1 MMGPGSTAELLLSTN
16 NYRFYFLNHTD
27 SVSTSEDDTDYE
39 TKQCNKK
46 IKKKHNKTIKTS
58 SDSVDADEQTK
69 KPEFSMKIVKE
80 LHRSLYLFEQIGVA
94 STNTRR
100 AILRNV
106 PTIFYRNIKYLCLG
120 LLHGQIEFSNYY
132 KQKLEPH
139 AKLVRGV
146 SKTPDSK
153 LKDHIIKHANGIG
166 AFLKRVLPIITP
178 RLVAL
183 I

>member
-1 MMGPGSTAELLLSTN
+1 MQHVLEGGKGVSLPVKVAAHYDWHTFSGTDLGFDDADQIIGPIRLHGIT
-16 NYRFYFLNHTD
+16 F
-27 SVSTSEDDTDYE
+27 
-39 TKQCNKK
+39 
-46 IKKKHNKTIKTS
+46 S
-58 SDSVDADEQTK
+58 SRPSVDADEQTK

-106 PTIFYRNIKYLCLG
+106 PTIFYRNIKSLCLG

-153 LKDHIIKHANGIG
+153 LKDHIIKHANGVG